1 MEVTAEAPV
10 TQTDSASVGTVVD
23 NQHVTEIPVNGRQFY
38 SLAILVPGVTPPAQN
53 STLSFRGGFNVA
65 GSSEVANNFTLNGFN
80 NNNQDV
86 SAPVFRPSIDAIQEF
101 KVLTGVYA
109 AEFGYGSGGQI
120 QVQIRSGSNQF
131 HGSAFEYLRNAD
143 VDARNFFL
151 SPNTPTPPF
160 KRNQFGAT
168 IGGPIKKNKTFF
180 FASYEGFRLRQDIV
194 TQATVPT
201 SPCET
206 VTSAV

>member
-1 MEVTAEAPV
+1 MESITCRFLTSDNTTSVLKLRGFKKQVQTGLTLQVGQTARVDFTLTLGQVSDVMEVTAEAPV

-101 KVLTGVYA
+101 KVLNGCVC
-109 AEFGYGSGGQI
+109 G
-120 QVQIRSGSNQF
+120 
-131 HGSAFEYLRNAD
+131 
-143 VDARNFFL
+143 
-151 SPNTPTPPF
+151 
-160 KRNQFGAT
+160 
-168 IGGPIKKNKTFF
+168 
-180 FASYEGFRLRQDIV
+180 
-194 TQATVPT
+194 
-201 SPCET
+201 
-206 VTSAV
+206 